1 MRVHFSCSSRS
12 KTSKS
17 KVEYLLT
24 IPNVTMIRDFKKNSP
39 RLCKSSTT
47 QRCFHPSVKCSC
59 SYDNMFFAVEEKT
72 WSYEEGKERLVIRTY
87 LTYLKLQ
94 DN

>member
-1 MRVHFSCSSRS
+1 M
-12 KTSKS
+12 
-17 KVEYLLT
+17 
-24 IPNVTMIRDFKKNSP
+24 IPNVTLIRDLKKKNSP
-39 RLCKSSTT
+39 RLCKSSTV

-72 WSYEEGKERLVIRTY
+72 WSYEEGKKRLVIRTY

>member
-1 MRVHFSCSSRS
+1 M
-12 KTSKS
+12 
-17 KVEYLLT
+17 
-24 IPNVTMIRDFKKNSP
+24 IPNVTLIRDLKKKSP
-39 RLCKSSTT
+39 RLFKSSTI
-47 QRCFHPSVKCSC
+47 QRCFHPNVKCCC